1 MKTSM
6 LALFTLALVAA
17 PAHAAQAFQP
27 CEALADSEKLAGAA
41 RTSFLKKCEADTT
54 AACEARADEK
64 KLAARRGPAR

>member
-27 CEALADSEKLAGAA
+27 CETLADSEKLAGAA
-41 RTSFLKKCEADTT
+41 RTSFLKKCESDAT
-54 AACEARADEK
+54 
-64 KLAARRGPAR
+64 PAR